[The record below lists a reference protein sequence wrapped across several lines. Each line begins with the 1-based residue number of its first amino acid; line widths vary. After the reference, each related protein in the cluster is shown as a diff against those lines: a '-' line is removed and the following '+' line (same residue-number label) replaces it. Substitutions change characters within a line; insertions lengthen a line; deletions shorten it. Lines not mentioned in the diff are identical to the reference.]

1 VRNKTS
7 TAIWQH
13 FIKALPLT
21 IFAML
26 ITAVGVLAVTG
37 TLDSP
42 ADPDSTLSFSLEDV
56 YQRLTS
62 GAAGSKR
69 SFTEPAVAP
78 GTGTMHTINDI
89 MAAAPEQDDD
99 TGAIASDVAPGK
111 TFWGLTD
118 GEWGLQ
124 TGTMPVG
131 SDVLGEDGSLTFNI
145 PDACYSGNTAT
156 ARDADLLAENIK
168 SGVEIFGVTGAVPE
182 GADVTGGEGE
192 LSFAIPEGCYAGNT
206 ATARDGDLLA
216 GNIKSGVDLFGVTGT
231 YTTGWKL
238 QTTVAE
244 RIRFRDVDFIN
255 SSEGWAV
262 GDDGYIYHWDGTTW
276 QIDFYIPDYYGFFAV
291 EMISDTDGWVG
302 GYYGQ
307 IYHWDGLSW
316 SLHTTTAEGASIF
329 DVEMVSSADGWA
341 VGGEGRF
348 YRWDGTAW
356 SLEYTAESDSRIYA
370 VDMIDGSS
378 GWAVGNNR
386 RFYHWDGSDWSLHST
401 GSAGTALY
409 GVAMI
414 NETDGWA
421 VGVWKCT
428 YHWDGSTWTPY
439 NDVLEPVSL
448 YDVDFVS
455 SSDVWAVASGGQIY
469 HWNGYEWYLH
479 HVTDEA
485 ASIQALDILNAKE
498 FWAVGSTGQ
507 IYLYD

>member
-1 VRNKTS
+1 MKLSKPT
-7 TAIWQH
+7 IWQH

-21 IFAML
+21 LIAMA
-26 ITAVGVLAVTG
+26 IAVVGVLAATG
-37 TLDSP
+37 ALDSP

-62 GAAGSKR
+62 GAAGSQR
-69 SFTEPAVAP
+69 AFTEPTVAP

-99 TGAIASDVAPGK
+99 TGATASDVAPGK

-124 TGTMPVG
+124 TGSMPVG
-131 SDVLGEDGSLTFNI
+131 SDVLGEEGSLTIDI
-145 PDACYSGNTAT
+145 PDACYSGNTTT

-238 QTTVAE
+238 QTIVAGN
-244 RIRFRDVDFIN
+244 IRLRDVDFVN
-255 SSEGWAV
+255 SADGWAV
-262 GDDGYIYHWDGTTW
+262 GEEGSFYHWDGTTW
-276 QIDFYIPDYYGFFAV
+276 SLHTQISDYFGSYAV
-291 EMISDTDGWVG
+291 DMVTDTDGWAAG
-302 GYYGQ
+302 PNGQ

-316 SLHTTTAEGASIF
+316 SLHTTTAEGAAIF
-329 DVEMVSSADGWA
+329 DIEMVSSADGWA
-341 VGGEGRF
+341 VGGEGKF
-348 YRWDGTAW
+348 HRWDGTAW

-378 GWAVGNNR
+378 GWAVGNDSG
-386 RFYHWDGSDWSLHST
+386 FYHWDGSSWSLHST
-401 GSAGTALY
+401 GPYKIAFY

-414 NETDGWA
+414 SETDGWA
-421 VGVWKCT
+421 VGVWNYI
-428 YHWDGSTWTPY
+428 YHWDGSTWTSY
-439 NDVLEPVSL
+439 NDMLDDVHFT
-448 YDVDFVS
+448 DVDFVS
-455 SSDVWAVASGGQIY
+455 ATDVWAVASDGRIY

-479 HVTDEA
+479 HITEEA
-485 ASIQALDILNAKE
+485 AEIEALCIINATE
-498 FWAVGSTGQ
+498 IWAVGFSGQ